1 MGNLVLNG
9 STSGA
14 VTLTPPAV
22 AGSNT
27 LTLPAAT
34 GTVLVPSSSG
44 STGQVLTT
52 NGTTPS
58 WVNGWTLINTITG
71 TGVTA
76 LQDTTSLTSTYA
88 NYRILIRNLAS
99 ATNSVTLSLQIYT
112 GGSYQTTGYLSN
124 SYLSTG
130 VGFSLTTGISL
141 TNASG
146 NSSSYNLTGELLVT
160 NPSSSTLYK
169 MFTGSTTY
177 YDTTG
182 TASVKGLF
190 IGGAYT
196 TNTNA
201 ITGFQILASSG
212 NITGTVQVYGSN

>member
-9 STSGA
+9 STSGSIT
-14 VTLTPPAV
+14 VSPPAV

-34 GTVLVPSSSG
+34 GTVLVPTSSG
-44 STGQVLTT
+44 STGQILTT

-71 TGVTA
+71 TSTAA

-88 NYRILIRNLAS
+88 NYMVFIRNLVS
-99 ATNSVTLSLQIYT
+99 ATNSVTLQLQFYI
-112 GGSYQTTGYLSN
+112 GGSYQTSGYLSN
-124 SYLSTG
+124 CYLTSGVVVNGTTG
-130 VGFSLTTGISL
+130 VFL
-141 TNASG
+141 TNTNG
-146 NSSSYNLTGELLVT
+146 NSSSYNLTGALYFS

-169 MFTGSTTY
+169 MVTGTTTY

-182 TASVKGLF
+182 TPSIKGVTVASAF
-190 IGGAYT
+190 T

-201 ITGFQILASSG
+201 VTGFQIVASSG